1 MDASGGVMSGTASTE
16 ALSGA
21 EKASIMMLALNE
33 ADAGKLLGMLDQQE
47 VMEISQTMAVLGRVD
62 AMVVENLLQEFGERL
77 TRNGGVVGGFD
88 ATEKLLLRVLDADRV
103 AAVMQEIRGPAGRTV
118 WDKLAHVNET
128 VLASYLKN
136 EYPQTVAVVLSRIE
150 PAHAARVLA
159 NLPDDFATEVVMRM
173 LRMEVVQREIVAHV
187 EQTLRVEFM
196 SNLARTNRRDN
207 LELMAEIFNYF
218 DRTTETRFINALEDR
233 SKETADRIRALM
245 FTFEDLAKLDG
256 AGIQTLMRSAGN
268 DRIMIA
274 LKGASEQLRALFFKN
289 MSERAAKIMRDDMQ
303 ATGPVRLRDVEEAQ
317 QFLVNLA
324 KELAASGEIMLLDG
338 KDDELVY

>member
-1 MDASGGVMSGTASTE
+1 MGASGGVMGGGGSLA
-16 ALSGA
+16 ALSGP

-33 ADAGKLLGMLDQQE
+33 ADAAKLLGLLDQQE
-47 VMEISQTMAVLGRVD
+47 VMEISQTMAALGRIEAD
-62 AMVVENLLQEFGERL
+62 VVEQLLREFGERL
-77 TRNGGVVGGFD
+77 TCKGGVVGGFE
-88 ATEKLLLRVLDADRV
+88 ATEKLLSRVLDADRV

-136 EYPQTVAVVLSRIE
+136 EYPQTAAVVLSRIE

-159 NLPDDFATEVVMRM
+159 HLPGDFATEVVMRM
-173 LRMEVVQREIVAHV
+173 LRMEVVQRDIVADV
-187 EQTLRVEFM
+187 EQTLRSEFM
-196 SNLARTNRRDN
+196 SNLARSSRRDN

-218 DRTTETRFINALEDR
+218 DRATEARFIDALEDR
-233 SKETADRIRALM
+233 NKEAADRIKALM
-245 FTFEDLAKLDG
+245 FTFEDLAKLDS
-256 AGIQTLMRSAGN
+256 AGVQTLMRSAGN
-268 DRIMIA
+268 DRIVVA
-274 LKGASEQLRALFFKN
+274 LKGASEPLRELFFKN

-303 ATGPVRLRDVEEAQ
+303 AAGPVRLRDVEEAQ
-317 QFLVNLA
+317 QFLVNMA

>member
-1 MDASGGVMSGTASTE
+1 MSGAVSCET
-16 ALSGA
+16 LSGA

-33 ADAGKLLGMLDQQE
+33 ADAGRLLGMLDHQE

-62 AMVVENLLQEFGERL
+62 AAVVEQLLQEFGERL

-173 LRMEVVQREIVAHV
+173 LRMEVVQREIVADV

-245 FTFEDLAKLDG
+245 FTFEDLIKLDG
-256 AGIQTLMRSAGN
+256 VGIQTLMRSAGN

-274 LKGASEQLRALFFKN
+274 LKGASEQLRELFFKN

-303 ATGPVRLRDVEEAQ
+303 STGPVRLRDVEEAQ
-317 QFLVNLA
+317 QFLVNMA

>member
-1 MDASGGVMSGTASTE
+1 MVSCET
-16 ALSGA
+16 LSGA

-33 ADAGKLLGMLDQQE
+33 ADASRLLAMLDHQE

-62 AMVVENLLQEFGERL
+62 AAVVEQLLQEFGERL

-173 LRMEVVQREIVAHV
+173 LRMEVVQREIVADV

-245 FTFEDLAKLDG
+245 FTFEDLIKLDG
-256 AGIQTLMRSAGN
+256 VGIQTLMRSAGN

-274 LKGASEQLRALFFKN
+274 LKGASEQLRELFFKN

-303 ATGPVRLRDVEEAQ
+303 STGPVRLRDVEEAQ
-317 QFLVNLA
+317 QFLVNMA